1 MSPGNLRVKIVE
13 IHLRKVMPQK
23 KEKHKWNK
31 LAIETYKE
39 DKRDAMTLL
48 TNFSP
53 MLHFYIP
60 WKHQNTEG
68 L

>member
-1 MSPGNLRVKIVE
+1 
-13 IHLRKVMPQK
+13 MPQK